1 MCSQPTGSLDTVVAR
16 LGRLGAMSDAG
27 SSTDAPAAHTSAA
40 VAAEHPGPL
49 QEGAAAGTAAA
60 QPAGPAVAGQ
70 PSGDG
75 SDLTDDGE
83 PLLQKIQRLKTEQAE
98 IRKNRRQFTRDLR
111 NAEKR
116 RTRLRKRARQLSDAD
131 LRQVLQM
138 RATPPEPP
146 AAEAAPAA
154 EPSAAAGAVAAADG
168 GETS

>member
-40 VAAEHPGPL
+40 VAAEHPGPQ

-60 QPAGPAVAGQ
+60 QPAGPAAGQ
-70 PSGDG
+70 LPGDG

-98 IRKNRRQFTRDLR
+98 IRKNRRQVTRDLR

-116 RTRLRKRARQLSDAD
+116 RTRLRKRARQLSDSD
-131 LRQVLQM
+131 LRAVLQM

-154 EPSAAAGAVAAADG
+154 EPSAAAGAVAAADV